1 MPRESRDV
9 VARAVAATRFVRK
22 GCNWAYSQSV
32 VSSRAVLAIVPGRL
46 PTRPFNEVTHGQSTS
61 TSSYSTAVEP
71 TVERLLAEHR
81 ARRVHWYFHDM
92 IPWELGRNFKTEPW
106 EESQC
111 TINERARTSLVLNL
125 FTEDNLPYYHNAL
138 ERHLPE
144 NSVWREWNGL
154 WTAEEG
160 QHAIAIRSYLLT
172 SRNCDP
178 YELEDDR
185 MATMQVGYQPN
196 WKHPAELLAYT
207 SAQELATRVSHRN
220 AGKITEDKVA
230 FELMRQIA
238 SDENHHFMFY
248 KGVMAAMLKEAPAMS
263 LEGIYKTMVNFQMP
277 GVGIPGFLRRSIDI
291 AKAGRLQPSHPPRSG
306 PGAPHRTMGNRF
318 HGGPCPPRRA
328 SSRKSC
334 MELPAQI
341 MAKAERFEARFAM

>member
-1 MPRESRDV
+1 M
-9 VARAVAATRFVRK
+9 
-22 GCNWAYSQSV
+22 
-32 VSSRAVLAIVPGRL
+32 
-46 PTRPFNEVTHGQSTS
+46 PFNEHFELLQ
-61 TSSYSTAVEP
+61 AVEP
-71 TVERLLAEHR
+71 TVQRLLAEHR

-92 IPWELGRNFKTEPW
+92 IPWEMGRNFKKEPW
-106 EESQC
+106 DESQC

-125 FTEDNLPYYHNAL
+125 LTEDNLPYYHNAL

-185 MATMQVGYQPN
+185 MATMTVGYQPN

-220 AGKITEDKVA
+220 AGKITEDEVA

-248 KGVMAAMLKEAPAMS
+248 KGVMAAMLKEAPAMV
-263 LEGIYKTMVNFQMP
+263 LEGIYKTMLNFQMP
-277 GVGIPGFLRRSIDI
+277 GIGIPGFHACQGIL
-291 AKAGRLQPSHPPRSG
+291 
-306 PGAPHRTMGNRF
+306 
-318 HGGPCPPRRA
+318 
-328 SSRKSC
+328 
-334 MELPAQI
+334 
-341 MAKAERFEARFAM
+341 

>member
-1 MPRESRDV
+1 M
-9 VARAVAATRFVRK
+9 
-22 GCNWAYSQSV
+22 
-32 VSSRAVLAIVPGRL
+32 
-46 PTRPFNEVTHGQSTS
+46 PFNEHLELLQ
-61 TSSYSTAVEP
+61 AVEP

-92 IPWELGRNFKTEPW
+92 IPWELGRNFKKEPW
-106 EESQC
+106 DESQC

-125 FTEDNLPYYHNAL
+125 LTEDNLPYYHNAL

-185 MATMQVGYQPN
+185 MATMTVGYQPN
-196 WKHPAELLAYT
+196 WTHPAELLAYT

-220 AGKITEDKVA
+220 AGKITEDEVA

-248 KGVMAAMLKEAPAMS
+248 KGVMAAMLKEAPAMA
-263 LEGIYKTMVNFQMP
+263 LEGIYKTMLNFQMP
-277 GVGIPGFLRRSIDI
+277 GIGIPGFLRRSIDI
-291 AKAGRLQPSHPPRSG
+291 AKAGVYNLRIHHDRVLMPLIEQWGIASMEGLSAKASEFQEKLLQ
-306 PGAPHRTMGNRF
+306 
-318 HGGPCPPRRA
+318 
-328 SSRKSC
+328 
-334 MELPAQI
+334 LPAQI
-341 MAKAERFEARFAM
+341 MEKAERFEARFA

>member
-1 MPRESRDV
+1 M
-9 VARAVAATRFVRK
+9 
-22 GCNWAYSQSV
+22 
-32 VSSRAVLAIVPGRL
+32 
-46 PTRPFNEVTHGQSTS
+46 PFNEHFELLQ
-61 TSSYSTAVEP
+61 AVEP
-71 TVERLLAEHR
+71 TVARLLAEHR

-106 EESQC
+106 DESQC

-125 FTEDNLPYYHNAL
+125 LTEDNLPYYHNAL

-185 MATMQVGYQPN
+185 MATMTVGYQPN
-196 WKHPAELLAYT
+196 WKHPAELLPYT

-220 AGKITEDKVA
+220 AGKITEDETA

-238 SDENHHFMFY
+238 ADENHHFMFY
-248 KGVMAAMLKEAPAMS
+248 KGVMAAMLKESPAMA
-263 LEGIYKTMVNFQMP
+263 LEGIYKTMLNFQMP
-277 GVGIPGFLRRSIDI
+277 GIGIPGFLRRSIDI
-291 AKAGRLQPSHPPRSG
+291 AKAGVYNLRIHHDRVLMPLIEQWGIASMDGLS
-306 PGAPHRTMGNRF
+306 A
-318 HGGPCPPRRA
+318 RA
-328 SSRKSC
+328 SELQEKLL
-334 MELPAQI
+334 ELPAQI
-341 MAKAERFEARFAM
+341 MAKAERFEARFA